1 MRISDWSSDVCSSD
15 LQCGLLRGVFHQAS
29 EADFRITKL
38 ALDHPEWMLNL
49 GPDLSFRVFDFAA
62 HATDQAL
69 FCMLLI
75 AAGAR
80 CDRPDHLAM
89 LMLRTLLHAGV
100 NGIAR
105 AVSFLAMQQ
114 LIDLSHVRHIR
125 RRAHHA
131 MDQ

>member
-1 MRISDWSSDVCSSD
+1 
-15 LQCGLLRGVFHQAS
+15 
-29 EADFRITKL
+29 
-38 ALDHPEWMLNL
+38 MLNL
-49 GPDLSFRVFDFAA
+49 GPDLGFRVFDFAA

-75 AAGAR
+75 AAGSR

-100 NGIAR
+100 TGIAR
-105 AVSFLAMQQ
+105 DVSFLAMQQ

-125 RRAHHA
+125 RRTHYA
-131 MDQ
+131 MHQTGFSIDTDVRFHPEIVLISFNEMVSPARETQ